1 VDPGAH
7 QRALDAIAPLAQ
19 LADGGAELA
28 PVDQDGDR
36 CVAQDE
42 GQLVGHEAPV
52 ERHADRADLGDGEE
66 ALHVLDAVHL
76 QQRHAVPLRH
86 AEPAQE
92 VGGAVGA
99 GVPLREGEAPVRVE
113 VHEALDVRREL
124 GAFREQ
130 QADVLLHAGTPLRSS
145 DAQRGRVIPYP

>member
-7 QRALDAIAPLAQ
+7 QRALDAIAPIAQ

-28 PVDQDGDR
+28 PVDQGADPG
-36 CVAQDE
+36 VAQDE
-42 GQLVGHEAPV
+42 GQLVGHQAPV

-76 QQRHAVPLRH
+76 QQRHAVALRH

-99 GVPLREGEAPVRVE
+99 GVPLREGEAP
-113 VHEALDVRREL
+113 EL

-145 DAQRGRVIPYP
+145 GTRRSRVIPGP